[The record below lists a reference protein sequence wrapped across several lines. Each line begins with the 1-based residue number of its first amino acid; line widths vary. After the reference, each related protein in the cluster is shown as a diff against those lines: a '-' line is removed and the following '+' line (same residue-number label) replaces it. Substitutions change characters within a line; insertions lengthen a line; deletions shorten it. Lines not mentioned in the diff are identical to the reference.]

1 MALEV
6 IGGIAS
12 IAQLAG
18 TVYTISKTLYEVGE
32 ALSNA
37 PSDIKDLARDLE
49 TFSDE
54 LHLLS
59 TLLHGKDGRYADQ
72 VYRLTA
78 KIIGDCAT
86 ICTKIDRIIRKLR
99 SGSVLAKIKW
109 LYKEKEIMK
118 LLARL
123 RDLKLSLMGTLSVL
137 SALRA
142 DRMMDSLGIN
152 NPSMIGG
159 PDRHSL
165 STETRIQVEDTRLKL
180 AGISMKNTTVS
191 SGSKPMVSSSASL
204 LSESSSSTLGTSA
217 TSETLVDSP
226 ASRMPS
232 TVSFS
237 VPPFISMAVVPNNM
251 PPILNTQA
259 NQSVDS
265 FHSAL
270 SYQNQDSQN
279 SEIQQSLTSTDL
291 SHTLSSSSPLPQ
303 FTPSQ
308 KTMDPVV
315 RACYQCRKKKRKYDG
330 KLPCKQCITELG
342 SGDGTTTIPQLEMTH
357 GMPPSQSNHLGAN
370 NTRLGNYCE
379 YDPLQRNSGP
389 RRDYVE
395 LLEQRMEQVEG
406 FLKPEDFNHLHV
418 IRQSVGISNIN
429 DKLSLSA
436 EESHQLD
443 ASVSKSLRS
452 WRNEMA
458 LSAMKHFNMNTM
470 DAEEWAK
477 HLQIP
482 SNLSATAGPTSPAK
496 SSPQTQIKNKPQEL
510 EEDRNGADSE
520 ENQSPLRNS
529 ADLQASMDFACL
541 NTSTSGSDNDILLER
556 DCTDSHLC
564 RGAQK
569 LQHLSN
575 PGILQDS
582 SDLHELNASSKPV
595 WLDDAQ
601 HEILNMPDNLSND
614 ESVAD
619 NYSSYGIKPEIAPLS
634 KKRKIVQY
642 SDAYYDYS
650 SSNKRNP
657 YSSVAPQRNQNFAAA
672 QKRIWPEMIQQRQ
685 KPHSPTQQA
694 QQFQI
699 QQQQHQKM
707 AQISSRRPPRVTDL
721 GIRMDAEHWR
731 NIDACQNMDSP
742 TNMQTGLYEPGIEN
756 ISPKPQLQQLQTRIQ
771 TSQKLHTR
779 DSQPPYPFKTLRGQS
794 EYHRLMD
801 LPADYTDDVSKQAFG
816 SSKKVESNEASIFDS
831 QNEDINKGLGGL
843 WTRGLINVKSFDAII
858 WSNLQLYLNR
868 ERVYTTSEVGSNLY
882 VANLDRAANFHKER
896 IALCRQ
902 MVPRAASSI
911 QKITDVLTVMEETI
925 GLGIGA
931 IAWTCLLGA
940 VENLLSLSTIRTV
953 DSQIEIITEMTKISS
968 IIARY
973 TVMENI
979 YAQWKGM
986 SLDKDYEQSL
996 VNLSTHI
1003 LIYLGTLLPSPT
1015 GRNVNAAM
1023 EPYFDRIM
1031 EADTACRGFTV
1042 IVSAEN
1048 TDIGQKRLSEDL
1060 LDESDDTEDSDET
1073 IPRVSGE
1080 DEVNKMPS
1088 PAKRI
1093 KA

>member
-142 DRMMDSLGIN
+142 DH
-152 NPSMIGG
+152 
-159 PDRHSL
+159 RHSL

-232 TVSFS
+232 T
-237 VPPFISMAVVPNNM
+237 
-251 PPILNTQA
+251 
-259 NQSVDS
+259 SVDS

>member
-142 DRMMDSLGIN
+142 DHMMDSLGIN
-152 NPSMIGG
+152 NPSLIGG

-165 STETRIQVEDTRLKL
+165 STETRMQVEDTRLKL
-180 AGISMKNTTVS
+180 AGMSMKNTTVS
-191 SGSKPMVSSSASL
+191 SGSKPMLSSSASL

-217 TSETLVDSP
+217 TSETLVGSP

-237 VPPFISMAVVPNNM
+237 VPPFISMAVVPNSM
-251 PPILNTQA
+251 PPILNAQA
-259 NQSVDS
+259 IQSVDS

-270 SYQNQDSQN
+270 SYQNQDSQDP
-279 SEIQQSLTSTDL
+279 EVQQSLTSTDP
-291 SHTLSSSSPLPQ
+291 SHTLSSSSSPPQ
-303 FTPSQ
+303 LTPSQ
-308 KTMDPVV
+308 ETMDPIV
-315 RACYQCRKKKRKYDG
+315 RACYQCRKKKRKCDG
-330 KLPCKQCITELG
+330 KLPCKQCISESG
-342 SGDGTTTIPQLEMTH
+342 SGDGITTMPQLEMTH
-357 GMPPSQSNHLGAN
+357 GMPPSQSDQLRAN
-370 NTRLGNYCE
+370 NTRLGNYCD
-379 YDPLQRNSGP
+379 YDPLRSNSGP

-395 LLEQRMEQVEG
+395 SLEQRMEQVES
-406 FLKPEDFNHLHV
+406 FLKPEDSNHLHV
-418 IRQSVGISNIN
+418 IRKSVRVSNIN

-458 LSAMKHFNMNTM
+458 LSAMKHFNMNTI

-477 HLQIP
+477 HLPIP

-496 SSPQTQIKNKPQEL
+496 ISPQTQIKNKPQEL
-510 EEDRNGADSE
+510 GEDKNGADSE
-520 ENQSPLRNS
+520 ESQSLLRNS
-529 ADLQASMDFACL
+529 ADLQAYMDFACL
-541 NTSTSGSDNDILLER
+541 NTSTGGSDNDILLER
-556 DCTDSHLC
+556 YSIDSDLC
-564 RGAQK
+564 IGSQR
-569 LQHLSN
+569 LQDSN
-575 PGILQDS
+575 DPEIIQDS
-582 SDLHELNASSKPV
+582 SDLHDLNASSKPV
-595 WLDDAQ
+595 RLDDAQ
-601 HEILNMPDNLSND
+601 YEISNMPDDISND

-619 NYSSYGIKPEIAPLS
+619 SYSSYGIKPETAPLPM
-634 KKRKIVQY
+634 KRKVIRY

-650 SSNKRNP
+650 NSNKRNSC
-657 YSSVAPQRNQNFAAA
+657 SSVAPQRNQNFAAA
-672 QKRIWPEMIQQRQ
+672 QKRIWPEMIQQRR

-699 QQQQHQKM
+699 QQQEHQQM
-707 AQISSRRPPRVTDL
+707 AQMSSCLPPRVTGL
-721 GIRMDAEHWR
+721 GIRIDAERWR
-731 NIDACQNMDSP
+731 NADACQNMDSP
-742 TNMQTGLYEPGIEN
+742 INMQMGLYELGIEEL
-756 ISPKPQLQQLQTRIQ
+756 SPRPQLQQLQMQIQ

-794 EYHRLMD
+794 EYHRLTD

-816 SSKKVESNEASIFDS
+816 SLKKDESNEASTFDS
-831 QNEDINKGLGGL
+831 RNEDINKGLGGL
-843 WTRGLINVKSFDAII
+843 WTRGLVNVKSFDAII
-858 WSNLQLYLNR
+858 WSNLQQYLTR
-868 ERVYTTSEVGSNLY
+868 ERVYTTSEVGSNLL

-911 QKITDVLTVMEETI
+911 QKIIDVLTVMEETI

-940 VENLLSLSTIRTV
+940 VENLLSLSTTRTV
-953 DSQIEIITEMTKISS
+953 DSQIEIITEMTKVSS

-996 VNLSTHI
+996 INLSTHV
-1003 LIYLGTLLPSPT
+1003 LIYLGTLLPSPI
-1015 GRNVNAAM
+1015 GRNTNAAM
-1023 EPYFDRIM
+1023 EPYFDKIM

-1048 TDIGQKRLSEDL
+1048 IDIDQERLSEDL
-1060 LDESDDTEDSDET
+1060 LDDSDDNEDSDET
-1073 IPRVSGE
+1073 ILRVSGK
-1080 DEVNKMPS
+1080 DEVNKLQS

-1093 KA
+1093 KV